1 MCKCFSLAA
10 ASWLKR
16 PYQGIGVIQAHP
28 KWLGPA
34 DATLSRGEQ
43 ADVAIASDSDNEGE
57 SKRLLK

>member
-1 MCKCFSLAA
+1 MLLS
-10 ASWLKR
+10 
-16 PYQGIGVIQAHP
+16 GIGSLPQEAPVGFGAVQEAHP
-28 KWLGPA
+28 KWVGPA

>member
-1 MCKCFSLAA
+1 MVQKAPGQVGFGAV
-10 ASWLKR
+10 
-16 PYQGIGVIQAHP
+16 QEEAHP
-28 KWLGPA
+28 KWVGPA

>member
-1 MCKCFSLAA
+1 MPFSGIGSLPQGA
-10 ASWLKR
+10 LI
-16 PYQGIGVIQAHP
+16 GIGVIQAHP

-43 ADVAIASDSDNEGE
+43 ADVAIASDSGNEGE